1 MSFLVPTIFRVG
13 TTLIFWAMRKAMG
26 HLPIASQTNFQRM
39 EKGFGH
45 AVHAATAAAGI
56 IGTVKTLWHAGSAA
70 ARVIGPAMAA
80 LAPVGL

>member
-1 MSFLVPTIFRVG
+1 MNFGVRLSAK
-13 TTLIFWAMRKAMG
+13 LIFWAIRKAMG
-26 HLPIASQTNFQRM
+26 HQPIASQTNFQRM
-39 EKGFGH
+39 EKGVGH
-45 AVHAATAAAGI
+45 AINAATTAAGL